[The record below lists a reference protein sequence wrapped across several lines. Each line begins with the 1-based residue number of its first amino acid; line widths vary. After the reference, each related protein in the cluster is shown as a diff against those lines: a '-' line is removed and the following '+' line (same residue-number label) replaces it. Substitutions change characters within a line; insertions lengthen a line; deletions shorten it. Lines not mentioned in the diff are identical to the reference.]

1 MQSESQTV
9 LRMRAFAYFKQS
21 LAILARN
28 FSMCLPEIA
37 HDSFLI
43 IPMVSSSEKQC
54 ENLEFSP
61 EMLNSSEQRT
71 G

>member
-1 MQSESQTV
+1 
-9 LRMRAFAYFKQS
+9 
-21 LAILARN
+21 
-28 FSMCLPEIA
+28 MCLPEIA

-61 EMLNSSEQRT
+61 EMLKSSEQRT